1 MEWNTYNFSKQIP
14 SRIMQILKSYFRI
27 TSMCL
32 AISAALLAG
41 GFSAHAQTEEVMA
54 QENEE
59 VQKFFEQA
67 HDALDD
73 ALNLFDDA
81 ETRPEEG
88 DLRFYDFLSR
98 TKESQTRKV
107 ESYLDVA
114 GEALGISS
122 ISNRRQLI
130 LDLRESISENQRN
143 ISTFK
148 RKRISAPATTFNPLG
163 VTKSGY
169 DKKIELAKDAI
180 VQAENSIEVEK
191 ETFVKDLNRIGMD
204 LDSESIDNL
213 LESITGDEFVR
224 VSIIF
229 NNAKTFAGEL
239 ERLTNETGEDLEA
252 AKKYY
257 GVYLMLLKTV
267 SRLQEQFVESV
278 DNEYYP
284 KLDEFA
290 AKARK
295 NIKEAKRAIAVGGD
309 ETVLRNNI
317 ASNQLTYDAAM
328 FYKEGLAHQKH
339 QMMMANLECK
349 KNILT
354 AANTYKTVALSKDVA
369 ALMAVSRRAFD
380 AISGLSVP
388 DLRPFEN
395 ERMKDAFSQLTR
407 ELRK

>member
-1 MEWNTYNFSKQIP
+1 
-14 SRIMQILKSYFRI
+14 MQILNSYFRI

-32 AISAALLAG
+32 AICASLLAVG
-41 GFSAHAQTEEVMA
+41 LETHAQTDEVIA

-114 GEALGISS
+114 GDALGISS
-122 ISNRRQLI
+122 ISNRRQQI
-130 LDLRESISENQRN
+130 LDLRESISENQRD

-148 RKRISAPATTFNPLG
+148 RKRISAPASTFNPLG

-169 DKKIELAKDAI
+169 DKKIAVAKDAI
-180 VQAENSIEVEK
+180 VQAQNSIEVEK
-191 ETFVKDLNRIGMD
+191 ENFVKDLNRIGMD
-204 LDSESIDNL
+204 LDSDSIDNL

-229 NNAKTFAGEL
+229 DNAKTFAAEL

-267 SRLQEQFVESV
+267 SRLQEKFVESV

-295 NIKEAKRAIAVGGD
+295 NINEAKRAIAAGGD

-339 QMMMANLECK
+339 QMMLANLECK
-349 KNILT
+349 K
-354 AANTYKTVALSKDVA
+354 KHSD
-369 ALMAVSRRAFD
+369 R
-380 AISGLSVP
+380 
-388 DLRPFEN
+388 
-395 ERMKDAFSQLTR
+395 SQHLQNSSLEQRCCGTHGR
-407 ELRK
+407 

>member
-1 MEWNTYNFSKQIP
+1 
-14 SRIMQILKSYFRI
+14 MQILNSYFRI

-32 AISAALLAG
+32 AICASLLAVG
-41 GFSAHAQTEEVMA
+41 LETHAQTEEVIA

-114 GEALGISS
+114 GDALGISS
-122 ISNRRQLI
+122 ISNRRQQI
-130 LDLRESISENQRN
+130 LDLRESISENQRD

-148 RKRISAPATTFNPLG
+148 RKRISAPASTFNPLG

-169 DKKIELAKDAI
+169 DKKIAVAKDAI
-180 VQAENSIEVEK
+180 VQAQNSIEVEK
-191 ETFVKDLNRIGMD
+191 ENFVKDLNRIGMD
-204 LDSESIDNL
+204 LDSDSIDNL

-229 NNAKTFAGEL
+229 DNAKTFAAEL

-267 SRLQEQFVESV
+267 SRLQEKFVESV

-295 NIKEAKRAIAVGGD
+295 NINEAKRAIAAGGD

-339 QMMMANLECK
+339 QMMLANLECK

-388 DLRPFEN
+388 DLRPFQN
-395 ERMKDAFSQLTR
+395 EKMKDAFSQLTR

>member
-1 MEWNTYNFSKQIP
+1 
-14 SRIMQILKSYFRI
+14 
-27 TSMCL
+27 MCL
-32 AISAALLAG
+32 AICASLLAVG
-41 GFSAHAQTEEVMA
+41 LETHAQTEEVIA

-114 GEALGISS
+114 GDALGISS
-122 ISNRRQLI
+122 ISNRRQQI
-130 LDLRESISENQRN
+130 LDLRESISENQRD

-148 RKRISAPATTFNPLG
+148 RKRISAPASTFNPLG

-169 DKKIELAKDAI
+169 DKKIAVAKDAI
-180 VQAENSIEVEK
+180 VQAQNSIEVEK
-191 ETFVKDLNRIGMD
+191 ENFVKDLNRIGMD
-204 LDSESIDNL
+204 LDSDSIDNL

-229 NNAKTFAGEL
+229 DNAKTFAAEL

-267 SRLQEQFVESV
+267 SRLQEKFVESV

-295 NIKEAKRAIAVGGD
+295 NINEAKRAIAAGGD

-339 QMMMANLECK
+339 QMMLANLECK

-388 DLRPFEN
+388 DLRPFQN
-395 ERMKDAFSQLTR
+395 EKMKDAFSQLTR

>member
-1 MEWNTYNFSKQIP
+1 
-14 SRIMQILKSYFRI
+14 MQILNSYFRI

-32 AISAALLAG
+32 AICASLLAVG
-41 GFSAHAQTEEVMA
+41 LETHAQTEEVIA

-114 GEALGISS
+114 GDALGISS
-122 ISNRRQLI
+122 ISNRRQQI

-148 RKRISAPATTFNPLG
+148 RKRISAPASTFNPLG

-169 DKKIELAKDAI
+169 DKKIAVAKDAI
-180 VQAENSIEVEK
+180 VQAQNSIEVEK
-191 ETFVKDLNRIGMD
+191 ENFVKDLNRIGMD
-204 LDSESIDNL
+204 LDSDSIDNL

-229 NNAKTFAGEL
+229 DNAKTFAAEL

-267 SRLQEQFVESV
+267 SRLQEKFVESV

-295 NIKEAKRAIAVGGD
+295 NINEAKRAIAAGGD

-388 DLRPFEN
+388 DLRPFQN
-395 ERMKDAFSQLTR
+395 EKMKDAFSQLTR

>member
-1 MEWNTYNFSKQIP
+1 
-14 SRIMQILKSYFRI
+14 MQILNSYFRI
-27 TSMCL
+27 TSLCL
-32 AISAALLAG
+32 AICGSLFAVGLET
-41 GFSAHAQTEEVMA
+41 HAQTEEVLA

-81 ETRPEEG
+81 ETRPEED

-122 ISNRRQLI
+122 ISNRRQQI

-148 RKRISAPATTFNPLG
+148 RKRISAPESTFNPLG

-169 DKKIELAKDAI
+169 DKKIAVAKDAI
-180 VQAENSIEVEK
+180 VQAQNSITVEK
-191 ETFVKDLNRIGMD
+191 ENFVKDLNRIGMD
-204 LDSESIDNL
+204 LDSDSIDNL

-229 NNAKTFAGEL
+229 DNAKTFAAEL

-267 SRLQEQFVESV
+267 SRLQEKFVESV

-295 NIKEAKRAIAVGGD
+295 NINEAKRAIAAGGD

-317 ASNQLTYDAAM
+317 ASNELTYDAAM

-388 DLRPFEN
+388 DLRPFQN
-395 ERMKDAFSQLTR
+395 EKMKDAFSQLTR